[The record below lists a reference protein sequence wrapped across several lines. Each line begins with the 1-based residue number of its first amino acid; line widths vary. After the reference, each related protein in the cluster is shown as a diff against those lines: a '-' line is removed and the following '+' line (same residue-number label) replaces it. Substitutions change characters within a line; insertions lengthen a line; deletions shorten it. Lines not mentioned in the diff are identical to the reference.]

1 MATFAERI
9 EALGNDEFLDSI
21 IIAHGF
27 TPYGRD
33 YDVTLL
39 TVAALPQDVPIG
51 DTTGTY
57 VDARYRY
64 RFAYVPET
72 HLRSAVEAKWWTESW
87 DDSFIDYDAWQA
99 AGTPEGF
106 VWGTERADAYPGLSY
121 VPNSQLAQAWAQ
133 AIGREMHEVLIET
146 NVFAL
151 RLVCHDL
158 QIHRTAVGDPRT
170 GTITELET
178 PEPR

>member
-21 IIAHGF
+21 IVAHGF

-39 TVAALPQDVPIG
+39 TVAALPPDVPIG

-57 VDARYRY
+57 VDGRYRY
-64 RFAYVPET
+64 RFTHVPET
-72 HLRSAVEAKWWTESW
+72 HLRSAVEPRWWRDSW
-87 DDSFIDYDAWQA
+87 DDIFIDYEAWQA

-106 VWGTERADAYPGLSY
+106 VWGTERAEAYPGLSY
-121 VPNSQLAQAWAQ
+121 VANSERAQVWSQ
-133 AIGREMHEVLIET
+133 AIGREMYEVMIET
-146 NVFAL
+146 DVFVL
-151 RLVCHDL
+151 DLVCHDV
-158 QIHRTAVGDPRT
+158 QIHRTAVGDART
-170 GTITELET
+170 RTLIELEK
-178 PEPR
+178 PEPQ